1 VYYGNASGCGTP
13 PTRIG
18 QRLLIID
25 PVKTNLE
32 VWLMDLDTRSSTILS
47 LCLTVSIACL
57 AGPREQ
63 AMRIHDRLTGVPAS
77 NAMLDAMEDVISG
90 GGGAAMAALYAID
103 GAPQVA
109 ASGDF
114 YTVTLKNW
122 VTPWTNESR
131 DAFAPLND
139 YTATVIGMVRDEV
152 DFRKILS
159 GNIIYR
165 GEVPGIPAYSA
176 GDNRHYEFLE
186 ASGRNLGDPGVLVAD
201 TQSSVTGLP
210 GAAVAGVMTTRAA
223 ARAFFVD
230 GTNRAMF
237 RFTVLNHLCM
247 DLEQLKDSGRPTD
260 RIRQDVSRS
269 PGGDSQLFLNQCV
282 ACHSGMDPMAQAFAY
297 YDFPYPEEEAFP
309 NLQLEE
315 RKDLGELV
323 YSPGTVQGKYLI
335 NAATFPTGYVTPN
348 DHWTNYWR
356 LGDNSARIG
365 WRSAATDSGAFD
377 LAANPAYAEGDG
389 AASLGAELANSDA
402 FSYCQVKK
410 VFREVC
416 LREPMPTAAESAAVD
431 GFVNTFNAGYSIKQ
445 VFAQVAGYCASH
457 L

>member
-1 VYYGNASGCGTP
+1 VYYGDASGSGTP
-13 PTRIG
+13 HTRID
-18 QRLLIID
+18 QRFRIID
-25 PVKTNLE
+25 PPTTNFGN
-32 VWLMDLDTRSSTILS
+32 WLMVMGRRITTTLILS
-47 LCLTVSIACL
+47 LTVAGYCL

-77 NAMLDAMEDVISG
+77 DAMLDAMEAAISG
-90 GGGAAMAALYAID
+90 GGGAVTAALYAID
-103 GAPQVA
+103 GAPQEPA
-109 ASGDF
+109 TGDF

-122 VTPWTNESR
+122 VTPWTNEAR

-139 YTATVIGMVRDEV
+139 YSATVIGMVRDEV
-152 DFRKILS
+152 DFREILY
-159 GNIIYR
+159 GDIMYR
-165 GEVPGIPAYSA
+165 GAIPGIPAYS
-176 GDNRHYEFLE
+176 GSNNNHYEFLE
-186 ASGRNLGDPGVLVAD
+186 ASGRNLGDPAVLVAD
-201 TQSSVTGLP
+201 AQSSVTGLP
-210 GAAVAGVMTTRAA
+210 DAAVAGVMTSRAA

-247 DLEQLKDSGRPTD
+247 DLEQLKDSSLPAD

-282 ACHSGMDPMAQAFAY
+282 ACHTGMDPMAQAFAY

-309 NLQLEE
+309 NLELDQ
-315 RKDLGELV
+315 RKDLGALN
-323 YSPGTVQGKYLI
+323 YTPGVVQPKYLI
-335 NAATFPTGYVTPN
+335 NATTFPPGYVTPN

-356 LGDNSARIG
+356 LGDNSARVG
-365 WRSAATDSGAFD
+365 WRGAATNTGVID
-377 LAANPAYAEGDG
+377 LAVNPAYAEGDG

-416 LREPMPTAAESAAVD
+416 LREPMPLAVESAAVD
-431 GFVNTFNAGYSIKQ
+431 GFVNTFNAGYNIKR
-445 VFAQVAGYCASH
+445 VFAEVAGYCASH